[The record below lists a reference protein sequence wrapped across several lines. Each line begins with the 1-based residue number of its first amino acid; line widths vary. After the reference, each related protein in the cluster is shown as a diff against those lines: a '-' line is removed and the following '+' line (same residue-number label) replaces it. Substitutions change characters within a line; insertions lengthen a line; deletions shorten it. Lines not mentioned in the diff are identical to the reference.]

1 MKISFSDKFNS
12 NDNLVIIYSN
22 KNLLLKKNKLSMTV
36 KYLIEK
42 VEKLKKSKESFT
54 EFFTIPDGKQ
64 IKKVLISKI
73 KPKSGTSYTEALA
86 GRILSQLERNN
97 IEKVTVIIEVD
108 SNRKDLLKSIKD
120 LTYGFLM
127 KDYRFE
133 KYKTITK
140 KDFKI
145 LSISFA
151 FVATQSEKRIL
162 ENHIQMVKGIY
173 LTRDLVSEPANELYP
188 EKFVQLCNV
197 LKKVGIKSEILN
209 EKQIKKLGMNAL
221 MGVAQGSVKPPRVLV
236 MKWNGKK
243 DKNFANPLSF
253 IGKGVTF
260 DTGGISIKPS
270 GGMEDMKWDM
280 GGAAVT
286 AAIMKY
292 LSEIN
297 PKLSYAGIVGLVENM
312 PSSTAYKPGDIIK
325 SYKGINVEVLN
336 TDAEGRLV
344 LADIITYGCEVY
356 NPKIVIDFATLT
368 GAIVV
373 ALGQHYA
380 GLYSNDDII
389 ADKLYD
395 SGIDTNEKVWRM
407 PLHDDFDKE
416 LNSPFVDLKNIGA
429 GRYGGS
435 ITAAQ
440 FLQRFIPPKTKWA
453 HLDIAGTTWK
463 NNGDLMNSKGATG
476 FGLTLIAD
484 FIDTYFKK

>member
-1 MKISFSDKFNS
+1 MKAKFISLSKSNQSIKLFVDILDRSQKKNNYQSFKYNNKELFKYSFNINNSQLNFSILPSAIKQKKFYQKTIGSFIFDQSTKYSANEV
-12 NDNLVIIYSN
+12 NIDCTNKHLLDDVIFGFIQKDYIYS
-22 KNLLLKKNKLSMTV
+22 V
-36 KYLIEK
+36 Y
-42 VEKLKKSKESFT
+42 KS
-54 EFFTIPDGKQ
+54 D
-64 IKKVLISKI
+64 SKI
-73 KPKSGTSYTEALA
+73 TKYKTSFKLPKNYN
-86 GRILSQLERNN
+86 Q
-97 IEKVTVIIEVD
+97 
-108 SNRKDLLKSIKD
+108 LLKSI
-120 LTYGFLM
+120 
-127 KDYRFE
+127 
-133 KYKTITK
+133 
-140 KDFKI
+140 
-145 LSISFA
+145 
-151 FVATQSEKRIL
+151 
-162 ENHIQMVKGIY
+162 NY
-173 LTRDLVSEPANELYP
+173 LKQLVSEPSNIIFP
-188 EKFVQLCNV
+188 ESFVSLAQKNFNKKNMNTKI
-197 LKKVGIKSEILN
+197 LKEDK
-209 EKQIKKLGMNAL
+209 IKKIGLNCLLA
-221 MGVAQGSVKPPRVLV
+221 VSQGSARKPRV
-236 MKWNGKK
+236 MEFFNKK
-243 DKNFANPLSF
+243 SPKNVDVLFV
-253 IGKGVTF
+253 GKGVCF
-260 DTGGISIKPS
+260 DSGGISLKPS
-270 GGMEDMKWDM
+270 AGMEDMKWDM

-297 PKLSYAGIVGLVENM
+297 PKFSYAGIVGLVENM

-389 ADKLYD
+389 AEKLYD

>member
-1 MKISFSDKFNS
+1 MKAKFISLSKSNQSIILSIDISDKSPKKNHYQSFKYNNEELFKYSFNIS
-12 NDNLVIIYSN
+12 KSQLNFSISPSVNNKKNFYQKVIGSFIFDQSIKYSATEININCLDKILLEDIVFGFIQKDNIYSVYKTGS
-22 KNLLLKKNKLSMTV
+22 KNIKYKTTFKLS
-36 KYLIEK
+36 
-42 VEKLKKSKESFT
+42 KSY
-54 EFFTIPDGKQ
+54 IQ
-64 IKKVLISKI
+64 
-73 KPKSGTSYTEALA
+73 
-86 GRILSQLERNN
+86 
-97 IEKVTVIIEVD
+97 
-108 SNRKDLLKSIKD
+108 LLKSI
-120 LTYGFLM
+120 
-127 KDYRFE
+127 
-133 KYKTITK
+133 
-140 KDFKI
+140 
-145 LSISFA
+145 A
-151 FVATQSEKRIL
+151 
-162 ENHIQMVKGIY
+162 Y
-173 LTRDLVSEPANELYP
+173 LKQLVSEPSNIIYP
-188 EKFVQLCNV
+188 ESFVSLAQKNFNKNNMRTKILKEDK
-197 LKKVGIKSEILN
+197 LKKIGLN
-209 EKQIKKLGMNAL
+209 CLLAVSQGSARKPRVMEFHNKKLPKN
-221 MGVAQGSVKPPRVLV
+221 VDVLFV
-236 MKWNGKK
+236 
-243 DKNFANPLSF
+243 
-253 IGKGVTF
+253 GKGVCF
-260 DTGGISIKPS
+260 DSGGISIKPS
-270 GGMEDMKWDM
+270 AGMEDMKWDM

-297 PKLSYAGIVGLVENM
+297 PKISYAGIVGLVENM

-380 GLYSNDDII
+380 GLYSNDDTI
-389 ADKLYD
+389 AKKLYD
-395 SGIDTNEKVWRM
+395 SGINTNEKVWRM

-416 LNSPFVDLKNIGA
+416 LNSPFVDLKKIGA

-463 NNGDLMNSKGATG
+463 NSGDLMNSKGATG

>member
-1 MKISFSDKFNS
+1 MNIKFNS
-12 NDNLVIIYSN
+12 LNRRNQSIILIVDISN
-22 KNLLLKKNKLSMTV
+22 KFIRNKKLQSFKYNNHEIFKYSFFIINSKLNISISNISDSKSFYLKLIGSFIYDQSIKYSISDLTINCKDVNLLENIIFGFSQKNFIYTVHKKNSNLKNFKTSYKLSKNNTHLINSIN
-36 KYLIEK
+36 YL
-42 VEKLKKSKESFT
+42 
-54 EFFTIPDGKQ
+54 KQ
-64 IKKVLISKI
+64 
-73 KPKSGTSYTEALA
+73 
-86 GRILSQLERNN
+86 
-97 IEKVTVIIEVD
+97 
-108 SNRKDLLKSIKD
+108 
-120 LTYGFLM
+120 
-127 KDYRFE
+127 
-133 KYKTITK
+133 
-140 KDFKI
+140 
-145 LSISFA
+145 
-151 FVATQSEKRIL
+151 
-162 ENHIQMVKGIY
+162 
-173 LTRDLVSEPANELYP
+173 LVSEPSNIIYP
-188 EKFVQLCNV
+188 DTFVKIAQKNFNKKNMNV
-197 LKKVGIKSEILN
+197 RILKEDK
-209 EKQIKKLGMNAL
+209 IKKIGLNCLLA
-221 MGVAQGSVKPPRVLV
+221 VSQGSARKPRV
-236 MKWNGKK
+236 MEFYNKK
-243 DKNFANPLSF
+243 SLKNVDVLFV
-253 IGKGVTF
+253 GKGVCF
-260 DTGGISIKPS
+260 DSGGISIKPS
-270 GGMEDMKWDM
+270 AGMEDMKWDM

-292 LSEIN
+292 FSEIN
-297 PKLSYAGIVGLVENM
+297 PKISFAGIVGLVENM
-312 PSSTAYKPGDIIK
+312 PSSTAYKPGDVIK

-344 LADIITYGCEVY
+344 LADIITYGCEIY

-389 ADKLYD
+389 AEKLYN
-395 SGIDTNEKVWRM
+395 SGINTNEKVWRM

-463 NNGDLMNSKGATG
+463 NSGDLMNNKGATG